1 MGIRSQIQVRC
12 TRGFTLIEV
21 VAALIL
27 TGLVAIAII
36 GYFHQAAFI
45 QEWLNGRVA
54 AAIIG
59 EGKLEEILVGAE
71 DGVSGLFPPPYAGFS
86 WSAREETMDD
96 GAALVT
102 VTVEWRD
109 ANAPLQKLSVQGYRD
124 PE

>member
-1 MGIRSQIQVRC
+1 MEVCPQVPVRRH
-12 TRGFTLIEV
+12 RGFTLIEV

-45 QEWLNGRVA
+45 QERLNGRVA
-54 AAIIG
+54 AAIAG
-59 EGKLEEILVGAE
+59 EGKLEEILAGAE
-71 DGVSGLFPPPYAGFS
+71 EGASGFFSPPYAGFS

-96 GAALVT
+96 GAVLVT

-109 ANAPLQKLSVQGYRD
+109 GNVPLQKLSVQGCRE
-124 PE
+124 PQ